1 MDNIV
6 ELKTDAEIM
15 EDISR
20 RIKANIVV
28 TQAAIKILKKNQKKK
43 KWVVSLIGKIQDS
56 KSW

>member
-28 TQAAIKILKKNQKKK
+28 TQAAIKILKKN
-43 KWVVSLIGKIQDS
+43 
-56 KSW
+56 